1 MKSIQNDL
9 ELILSRPVSQGVTTG
24 IKVLDQAIKGLQPG
38 HTIIIAGCSSMGK
51 SSLMRSMILS
61 AAKEVSIGVF
71 AIEGGVY
78 TNVEVM
84 LYSLANLNYHKKGS
98 LDKFDEQDLKEAK
111 KQLKNLKPIYFDGVA
126 NTMYPG
132 WILERE
138 QKENSIEQSID
149 RMYENGARLFFIDY
163 LQLIN
168 WGAKYESETL
178 RIKDLTGK
186 LTNIAITK
194 SVPMVLLAQL
204 NKAVAD
210 RAIQK
215 DMDPTPTLNDI
226 RDSGYITNDADE
238 ILLLHRPE
246 YFRKKGEIDLLSN
259 CSEEAQI
266 IVAKNRFGPTGA
278 VPVKFQPYRMYWCDI
293 DEPDKGGLF

>member
-1 MKSIQNDL
+1 MH
-9 ELILSRPVSQGVTTG
+9 
-24 IKVLDQAIKGLQPG
+24 GLQPG
-38 HTIIIAGCSSMGK
+38 HVVVIAGCSSMGK
-51 SSLMRSMILS
+51 SSLMRSMVLA
-61 AAKEVSIGVF
+61 AAKETPVGVF
-71 AIEGGVY
+71 PIEGGVY

-84 LYSLANLNYHKKGS
+84 LYSLANLNYHKKGK
-98 LDKFDEQDLKEAK
+98 LDKFDKEDLKAAK
-111 KQLKNLKPIYFDGVA
+111 KKLKELNPIYFDGDA

-132 WILERE
+132 WILERGD
-138 QKENSIEQSID
+138 KDNSIEQSIEQ
-149 RMYENGARLFFIDY
+149 MYSSGARLFFIDY

-186 LTNIAITK
+186 LANIAVTK
-194 SVPMVLLAQL
+194 NVPVVLLAQL
-204 NKAVAD
+204 KKSVAD

-215 DMDPTPTLNDI
+215 DMDPTPNLNDI

-259 CSEEAQI
+259 CSEEAKI
-266 IVAKNRFGPTGA
+266 IVAKQRYGPTGEIT
-278 VPVKFQPYRMYWCDI
+278 VKFLPYCMTWCDAG
-293 DEPDKGGLF
+293 EPENKGGLF